1 MSNIAK
7 IEQQHRELVNLLN
20 GLTVAVKNHEPKD
33 NIDLIINGVIAY
45 TEKHFA
51 DEERLMVQSGYPE
64 IENHKTMHKELTKD
78 ACRLKD
84 KLHYLGEYGFTE
96 WFNRW
101 PLSRALAHIQYADK
115 QLEDYLIQ
123 HGVNE

>member
-1 MSNIAK
+1 MSEIAE
-7 IEQQHRELVNLLN
+7 IEEQHEELVNLLN
-20 GLTVAVKNHEPKD
+20 GLNDAVKNHEPTN
-33 NIDLIINGVIAY
+33 NIYQIINKVISY
-45 TEKHFA
+45 TEMHFA

-64 IENHKTMHKELTKD
+64 IAKHKAMHKELTKD

-84 KLHYLGEYGFTE
+84 RLYYLGEDGFRE

-101 PLSRALAHIQYADK
+101 PLGRALAHIQYADQ

-123 HGVNE
+123 HGIQD

>member
-1 MSNIAK
+1 MSDIAK

-33 NIDLIINGVIAY
+33 DIYLIINEVIAY
-45 TEKHFA
+45 TEEHFA

-64 IENHKTMHKELTKD
+64 MERHKTMHKELTKD
-78 ACRLKD
+78 ACRLND
-84 KLHYLGEYGFTE
+84 KLHYLGEDGFRE

-101 PLSRALAHIQYADK
+101 PLGRALAHIQYADK